1 MKKHVYNGLLN
12 LDRFPTVDE
21 LQRMT
26 IDELE
31 VFIKAVKR
39 DLEEME
45 NRIDTC
51 ENELK
56 KMTK

>member
-1 MKKHVYNGLLN
+1 MKKHVYNGFLN
-12 LDRFPTVDE
+12 LDRFPTADE
-21 LQRMT
+21 LQG
-26 IDELE
+26 I
-31 VFIKAVKR
+31 

-45 NRIDTC
+45 KRIDTC

>member
-1 MKKHVYNGLLN
+1 MKKHVYNGFLN
-12 LDRFPTVDE
+12 LDRFPTADE
-21 LQRMT
+21 LQGMT
-26 IDELE
+26 LDELE
-31 VFIKAVKR
+31 VFIKAVRR

-45 NRIDTC
+45 KRIDTC

>member
-1 MKKHVYNGLLN
+1 MKKDVYNGLLN

-21 LQRMT
+21 LQRMK